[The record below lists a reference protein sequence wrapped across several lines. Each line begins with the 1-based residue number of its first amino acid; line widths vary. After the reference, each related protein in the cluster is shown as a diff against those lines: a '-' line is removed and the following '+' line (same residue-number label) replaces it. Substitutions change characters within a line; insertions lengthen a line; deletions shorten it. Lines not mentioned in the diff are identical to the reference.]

1 MFVWPEFS
9 TAMLNEFRWPLTISA
24 NLVSLHLVVSLKTYV
39 LGKGESE
46 RKVPAATTAGPVSA
60 SVLTGGTGSSSVAI
74 QPLDFSCINWV
85 DELAKT
91 SFERKKNERLKAL
104 RRRIAA

>member
-1 MFVWPEFS
+1 M
-9 TAMLNEFRWPLTISA
+9 
-24 NLVSLHLVVSLKTYV
+24 SLKTCV

-46 RKVPAATTAGPVSA
+46 RKVPVATTAGPVSA
-60 SVLTGGTGSSSVAI
+60 STLAEGTGSSSIAI
-74 QPLDFSCINWV
+74 QPLYFSCINGV

-91 SFERKKNERLKAL
+91 SFEMKKNERPRAL

>member
-1 MFVWPEFS
+1 ME
-9 TAMLNEFRWPLTISA
+9 MLNVFRWPLTISA
-24 NLVSLHLVVSLKTYV
+24 NLVSLHLIVSLKTYV

-46 RKVPAATTAGPVSA
+46 RKVPVATTAGPVSA
-60 SVLTGGTGSSSVAI
+60 PILTGGTGSSSVTI

-91 SFERKKNERLKAL
+91 SFERKKNERPRAL
-104 RRRIAA
+104 RKRIAA